1 MALLFLDSCDLY
13 ATRGQFA
20 RRWEPNATSI
30 SYLNVSA
37 TAGRW
42 GGRAI
47 QLVSTGTGRII
58 RHIPPRQTVI
68 LAFAARFTRTDNPVN
83 QAFIVLYDSTWTQVV
98 IAIDFLEG
106 RYRCYR
112 GWFDAEIAQS
122 AVDFT
127 AVAKDQYHWFELKV
141 TIDATTGAVELRR
154 NGVML
159 LTFSGNTNGA
169 PTGDITRV
177 QLRSMNQSSNNRIDV
192 WLDDIVITDNLGGV
206 NDDFP
211 GDLRISTLVPVAD
224 TGQKDWSPSSG
235 SNNFSRVADIPPDD
249 DTSWVA
255 SATPGDR
262 DLYAMAPLGVTPLA
276 IKGLQQTALARKDDA
291 GDRALSLVLKSG
303 AEVAVTPPAILGSSF
318 AFIETIH
325 EQDPASGAPWTPAA
339 VDAAQAGQEVAP

>member
-13 ATRGQFA
+13 AIREEIA
-20 RRWEPNATSI
+20 RRWEPNATTVSH
-30 SYLNVSA
+30 LNVGA

-47 QLVSTGTGRII
+47 QLASAGVGRII

-68 LAFAARFTRTDNPVN
+68 LAFAARFTRDGSPVN
-83 QAFIVLYDSTWTQVV
+83 QAFITLYDPTGTQIV
-98 IAIDFLEG
+98 IAIDFVEG

-112 GWFDAEIAQS
+112 GWFDVEIAQS
-122 AVDFT
+122 AVDFA
-127 AVAKDQYHWFELKV
+127 AVAKEQYHWFELKV
-141 TIDATTGAVELRR
+141 AIDATSGAVELRR
-154 NGVML
+154 NGSVL
-159 LTFSGNTNGA
+159 LTHAGNTKGA

-177 QLRSMNQSSNNRIDV
+177 QLRSMNQNSSNRIDV
-192 WLDDIVITDNLGGV
+192 WLDDIVIADNLGAA
-206 NDDFP
+206 NDDFL

-224 TGQKDWSPSSG
+224 TAQKDWSPSSG
-235 SNNFSRVADIPPDD
+235 SDNFSRVAEIPPDD

-276 IKGLQQTALARKDDA
+276 IRGLQQMALARKDDA

-303 AEVAVTPPAILGSSF
+303 AEVAVTAPAILGSSF
-318 AFIETIH
+318 AFIEAIR
-325 EQDPASGAPWTPAA
+325 EQDPATGEPWTAA
-339 VDAAQAGQEVAP
+339 AIDAVQAGMEVAP

>member
-1 MALLFLDSCDLY
+1 MALLFVDSCDLY
-13 ATRGQFA
+13 ASREQIA
-20 RRWEPNATSI
+20 RRWEPNATTVSH
-30 SYLNVSA
+30 LNVSA
-37 TAGRW
+37 TDGRW

-47 QLVSTGTGRII
+47 QLASAGTGRIL

-83 QAFIVLYDSTWTQVV
+83 QAFIVLYDPTWTQIV

-112 GWFDAEIAQS
+112 GWFDTEIAQS
-122 AVDFT
+122 AVDFA
-127 AVAKDQYHWFELKV
+127 AVAKEQYHWFELKV
-141 TIDATTGAVELRR
+141 TIDATSGAVELRR
-154 NGVML
+154 NGAVL
-159 LTFSGNTNGA
+159 LTFSGNTKGA

-177 QLRSMNQSSNNRIDV
+177 QLRSMYQSSNNRVDV
-192 WLDDIVITDNLGGV
+192 WLDDIVIADDLGGQ
-206 NDDFP
+206 NADFL

-224 TGQKDWSPSSG
+224 TAEKAWTPSSG
-235 SNNFSRVADIPPDD
+235 SDNFSRVAEIPPDD

-276 IKGLQQTALARKDDA
+276 IRGLQQTVLARKDDA

-303 AEVAVTPPAILGSSF
+303 AEVAVASPVVLGSSY
-318 AFIETIH
+318 AFTETIH
-325 EQDPASGAPWTPAA
+325 EQDPATGEAWTPAA
-339 VDAAQAGQEVAP
+339 VDTVQAGLEVAP

>member
-13 ATRGQFA
+13 ATREQIA
-20 RRWEPNATSI
+20 RRWEPNGTSA
-30 SYLNVSA
+30 SFLNVNA

-47 QLVSTGTGRII
+47 QLASSGTGRII
-58 RHIPPRQTVI
+58 RPIPPRQTVI
-68 LAFAARFTRTDNPVN
+68 LAFAARFTRSDNPVN
-83 QAFIVLYDSTWTQVV
+83 QAFITLYDPSSAQIV

-112 GWFDAEIAQS
+112 GWFDTEIAQS
-122 AVDFT
+122 AVDFA

-141 TIDATTGAVELRR
+141 TIDATSGAVELRR

-192 WLDDIVITDNLGGV
+192 WLDDIVIADDLGGQ

-211 GDLRISTLVPVAD
+211 GDLRITTLVPAAD
-224 TGQKDWSPSSG
+224 TVQKDWSPSSG
-235 SNNFSRVADIPPDD
+235 ANNFSRINEIPPDD

-262 DLYAMAPLGVTPLA
+262 DLYATAPLGMTPLA

-303 AEVAVTPPAILGSSF
+303 AAVAVAPATVLGSSY

-325 EQDPASGAPWTPAA
+325 EQDPASGEPWTPAA
-339 VDAAQAGQEVAP
+339 IDAVQAGLEVAP